1 MSFAIFNFLV
11 PGLLI
16 VISYSKILQVCLLQ
30 AQWLNFIRVQMEFSI
45 SRSEV
50 TLEFTP
56 AQSWLTPQI
65 HPFKGEKFGIFKKFY
80 LCDCYNY
87 YFC

>member
-1 MSFAIFNFLV
+1 M
-11 PGLLI
+11 
-16 VISYSKILQVCLLQ
+16 ISYSKILQVCLLQ

-65 HPFKGEKFGIFKKFY
+65 HPFKGESLVFLKSFIFVIVIIIVFA
-80 LCDCYNY
+80 DH
-87 YFC
+87 